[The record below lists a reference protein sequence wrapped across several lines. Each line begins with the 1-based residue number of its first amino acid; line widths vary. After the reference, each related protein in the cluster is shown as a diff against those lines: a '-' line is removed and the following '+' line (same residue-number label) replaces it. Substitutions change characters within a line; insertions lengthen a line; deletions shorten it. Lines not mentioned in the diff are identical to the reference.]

1 MSRSVAKLSAYRVAL
16 VAKIQASQVWRD
28 KDPNATPVTFLRE
41 ELVVDHQEAKADL
54 RAAAS
59 FERFPE
65 LAQACRD
72 GRVARDK
79 MDLIL
84 RIGSRNPARER
95 ALPRFMNIF
104 IDLAA
109 GGTVVAA
116 AAGTRTVGRPGR
128 SGDHGP
134 G

>member
-1 MSRSVAKLSAYRVAL
+1 MS
-16 VAKIQASQVWRD
+16 
-28 KDPNATPVTFLRE
+28 FLRE
-41 ELVVDHQEAKADL
+41 ELVVDHHEAKADL
-54 RAAAS
+54 RAAES
-59 FERFPE
+59 CERFPE

-84 RIGSRNPARER
+84 RVGLRNRQRER

-109 GGTVVAA
+109 SAPITVTQGVWNC
-116 AAGTRTVGRPGR
+116 GPTRSTRH
-128 SGDHGP
+128 HGP
-134 G
+134 R